1 MNDSVWE
8 RWGTS
13 TMSKNLY
20 VLSICGFTAFGIFV
34 SMLVAQTTLHMEM
47 SIVFALVVL
56 ALGICGIL
64 LAYRSSQPIV
74 SLLGYMMVAVP
85 YGALLGPL
93 LNLYITV
100 SIVEAFFVT
109 TIYVAIFGVIGAI
122 IPDALGSW
130 AKWIIGGLLVSI
142 LGYFIIPIGGFFGIQ
157 IEQALGIWDWAT
169 IALFAFI
176 IMYDFNKA
184 LRIPYTL
191 DNSIDVAIAIY
202 LDWFNVFIRYLSR
215 RGSRD

>member
-1 MNDSVWE
+1 
-8 RWGTS
+8 
-13 TMSKNLY
+13 MSKNLY

-122 IPDALGSW
+122 IPDALDSW

-202 LDWFNVFIRYLSR
+202 LDWFNVFVRYLIR
-215 RGSRD
+215 RGNRD